1 MKNNSENKTKK
12 KGNRQAKE
20 QVSPYIFKKK
30 NIEFLFFIKQGK
42 QQLTKQRK
50 RGKIRK
56 KSYKSS

>member
-30 NIEFLFFIKQGK
+30 KTYNFCFL
-42 QQLTKQRK
+42 
-50 RGKIRK
+50 
-56 KSYKSS
+56 

>member
-30 NIEFLFFIKQGK
+30 KTYNFCF
-42 QQLTKQRK
+42 
-50 RGKIRK
+50 
-56 KSYKSS
+56 